1 MKKTIYVIA
10 ILSSF
15 SIGLNQPFGFVK
27 EKTEQ
32 SSANFNGYDS
42 FVTLVDLVYDGHLAM
57 ADRSI
62 YFDEVIFALDS
73 LNHGSRFK

>member
-10 ILSSF
+10 ILFSF

-32 SSANFNGYDS
+32 SAAIST
-42 FVTLVDLVYDGHLAM
+42 VTTH
-57 ADRSI
+57 
-62 YFDEVIFALDS
+62 S
-73 LNHGSRFK
+73 LL